1 MPSTRQSS
9 LHSPLN
15 KRPTRKAAGG
25 VNYSDH
31 SPKKAGSGC
40 VDVKKNLGDA
50 WVSWGKS
57 NQTISSKT
65 KDQSANIS
73 LGNESNFLIGNK
85 KTTLVKKINPEIL
98 ASTVSRDNVMK
109 PLNRNQLPS
118 SLKIT
123 KIESDSKPTKGPV
136 RSVKVN
142 EVWMSQPKQVLVTQ
156 NQSKPV
162 IPQPLKPNLPEFQSV
177 SLQKKLNSAAESNS
191 PVRKIGKE
199 NWEVTNDI
207 KNSASGP
214 VEPVSQSIDTSPKS
228 NSGHGTRPL
237 RSTSTPSQ
245 KPNLASPLLSKSTG
259 RVLKKPSIINSQK
272 KSIVKTIK
280 KLNQDQK
287 KRIEE
292 RLGDIGSN
300 LEKIK
305 NEEELVKEPVPE
317 AVVEKRP
324 LKEILSDKSWLEMFL
339 LTEPTARYSSTKD
352 TLYCF
357 TCRDMSE
364 DNDGWVK
371 GHSKGVEWLKYREH
385 KLGEEHQKTST
396 KYFLQLFNAHYNS

>member
-9 LHSPLN
+9 LPSPLN
-15 KRPTRKAAGG
+15 KRPTRKAASG

-31 SPKKAGSGC
+31 SPKKAGS
-40 VDVKKNLGDA
+40 VDVEKNLGDA
-50 WVSWGKS
+50 WGSWGKS
-57 NQTISSKT
+57 NQTISSKN
-65 KDQSANIS
+65 KDLSASNS
-73 LGNESNFLIGNK
+73 LGMESNFLIGNK

-98 ASTVSRDNVMK
+98 ASTVNRDNVMK
-109 PLNRNQLPS
+109 PFNHNQLPS

-123 KIESDSKPTKGPV
+123 KIESDPKPTKGPV
-136 RSVKVN
+136 RSAKVN
-142 EVWMSQPKQVLVTQ
+142 EVWMSQPIQGLVTQ

-162 IPQPLKPNLPEFQSV
+162 IPKSLKPNLAELQSV
-177 SLQKKLNSAAESNS
+177 SVQKKTKSAAEVNS

-199 NWEVTNDI
+199 NWEVKNDI
-207 KNSASGP
+207 KNSTPGR
-214 VEPVSQSIDTSPKS
+214 VEPVSKNIDTPPKR
-228 NSGHGTRPL
+228 NYAHGTKPS
-237 RSTSTPSQ
+237 RSASTPSQ
-245 KPNLASPLLSKSTG
+245 KLNLASPLLSKSTG

-339 LTEPTARYSSTKD
+339 LTEPTARYSSTED

-364 DNDGWVK
+364 DDDGWVK

-385 KLGEEHQKTST
+385 KLGEEHQRTST
-396 KYFLQLFNAHYNS
+396 KYFLQLFNAQNSS